1 MKPTPKQLNYLR
13 TLAQR
18 TGQTFT
24 WPKTT
29 AEASDEIKR
38 LQGVKATPHA
48 DRTRE
53 RRDIQHAMA
62 TERGDAARH
71 HADDVQGY
79 GSTATWAHTTDA
91 ARPGNPS
98 IGERTELGR
107 YTANGTE
114 RVLIGQRVR
123 GVVRLSDCPAA
134 GERGR
139 SFLIER
145 GLTSKDELDA
155 VVADYISESERRN
168 EPAATVQVGDELAA
182 V

>member
-62 TERGDAARH
+62 SERGDAARH
-71 HADDVQGY
+71 EADDVQGY
-79 GSTATWAHTTDA
+79 GSSAQWANTAQPA
-91 ARPGNPS
+91 AGNPS
-98 IGERTELGR
+98 IGQRTELGH
-107 YTANGTE
+107 YTIGTE
-114 RVLIGQRVR
+114 DRVLIGQRVR
-123 GVVRLSDCPAA
+123 GVVRLSDCPAP
-134 GERGR
+134 GKRGR

-145 GLTSKDELDA
+145 GIKSKDELDA
-155 VVADYISESERRN
+155 IVADYVAVSKFRGK
-168 EPAATVQVGDELAA
+168 PAALPA
-182 V
+182 

>member
-18 TGQTFT
+18 TGQTFA
-24 WPKTT
+24 WPETK
-29 AEASDEIKR
+29 AEASAEIKR
-38 LQGVKATPHA
+38 LRGVKATPIA

-79 GSTATWAHTTDA
+79 GSTASWTHGGQT
-91 ARPGNPS
+91 ARPGNPN
-98 IGERTELGR
+98 IGTRTELGR
-107 YTANGTE
+107 YTLGTE
-114 RVLIGQRVR
+114 TRVLIGQRVN
-123 GVVRLSDCPAA
+123 GVVRLSDCPAP
-134 GERGR
+134 GTRGR

-145 GLTSKDELDA
+145 GITSKDELDA
-155 VVADYISESERRN
+155 IVADYVNESQRRN
-168 EPAATVQVGDELAA
+168 EPASIVKVGDELAA